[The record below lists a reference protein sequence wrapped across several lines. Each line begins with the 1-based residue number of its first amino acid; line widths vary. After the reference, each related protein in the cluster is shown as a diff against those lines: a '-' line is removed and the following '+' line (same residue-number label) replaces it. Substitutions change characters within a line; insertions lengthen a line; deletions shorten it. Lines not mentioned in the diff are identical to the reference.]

1 MFFLMENIHHPGKQP
16 ERDRL
21 RPLHRDW
28 VGSGGGGL
36 CSVLVGSA
44 TWDAGGEA
52 IGHWGV
58 LEAESEEKARAFS
71 EGDPFFREGVVAELR
86 LTRLADGFQAH
97 RIAERMSPA
106 LG

>member
-1 MFFLMENIHHPGKQP
+1 MFFLMENIHHTGKDG

-21 RPLHRDW
+21 RPDHRDW
-28 VGSGGGGL
+28 VGSGGHGL
-36 CSVLVGSA
+36 CSVLIGSA
-44 TWDAGGEA
+44 LWNSDGEA

-58 LEAESEEKARAFS
+58 LEAPNEDDARRFS
-71 EGDPFFREGVVAELR
+71 EGDPFYTEGVVAELR

-106 LG
+106 IP